1 MRIFYITFRQFP
13 RLSGKVVQW
22 IEGMT
27 EVLQYVCELESVE
40 HDTLL
45 ASLYSD
51 RHGCVEDQ
59 LRYATSLFTAATTND
74 VVDDAASSALGEK
87 HMRLVTGEV
96 NRLVADVLN
105 MTPPPPVN
113 GDASPTVT
121 TDLAPRTCARI
132 HRIFYYTAPLPP
144 RSTSVYEDTRTA
156 TTSAP
161 LPAVDVP
168 WPARAYYL
176 PECTTAAATNLLLH
190 REPGTFLIRRSQRH
204 PPWLALSVVC
214 RESVVHVLVEYD
226 VVKK

>member
-1 MRIFYITFRQFP
+1 
-13 RLSGKVVQW
+13 
-22 IEGMT
+22 
-27 EVLQYVCELESVE
+27 
-40 HDTLL
+40 
-45 ASLYSD
+45 
-51 RHGCVEDQ
+51 
-59 LRYATSLFTAATTND
+59 LFTAATTND
-74 VVDDAASSALGEK
+74 VVDDTVSSALGDK

-113 GDASPTVT
+113 GDTPSAVA
-121 TDLAPRTCARI
+121 TDQTPRTCVRAYI
-132 HRIFYYTAPLPP
+132 SFFFYSTAPLPP

-156 TTSAP
+156 ATSAP
-161 LPAVDVP
+161 SPAVDVP
-168 WPARAYYL
+168 WAASAYYL

-190 REPGTFLIRRSQRH
+190 RKPGTFLIRRSQRH